1 MIAQP
6 LIKTIRQ
13 MSQIYD
19 GRSLLNARREN
30 IRNYSRSREATYRLA
45 MQGCVQLH
53 KHDGRLSA
61 GETIGRGIYDS
72 HAERGTIDR

>member
-1 MIAQP
+1 M
-6 LIKTIRQ
+6 
-13 MSQIYD
+13 
-19 GRSLLNARREN
+19 NARREN
-30 IRNYSRSREATYRLA
+30 IRNYSRSREVATYRLA

-72 HAERGTIDR
+72 HAERGIDR